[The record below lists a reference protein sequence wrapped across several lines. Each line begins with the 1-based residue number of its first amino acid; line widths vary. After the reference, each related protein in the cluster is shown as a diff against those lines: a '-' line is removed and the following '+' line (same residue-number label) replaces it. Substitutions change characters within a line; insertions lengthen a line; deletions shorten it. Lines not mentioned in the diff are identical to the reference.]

1 MKLNS
6 FLIDN
11 VGLVAAR
18 DLVLRVV
25 CFRSWKPPI
34 KQAEGKSVRR
44 SLDTA
49 GATTRDQRFAH
60 LVSQGTVSNCALR
73 DGSDG
78 GGTNA
83 NANKNQALAV
93 PSESSNADVLD
104 YHVSTIRRGGGRA
117 RSAGK
122 RETNVRCRR
131 SLARGGT
138 IFHSPG
144 SAVTTAVCPSL
155 AEPKAEKF
163 FLVKISLF
171 GTS

>member
-1 MKLNS
+1 M
-6 FLIDN
+6 
-11 VGLVAAR
+11 AAR
-18 DLVLRVV
+18 DFVLRRRL
-25 CFRSWKPPI
+25 FQIRETPI

-60 LVSQGTVSNCALR
+60 LVSQETVSNCALR

-83 NANKNQALAV
+83 NANKTRLSPFLRKV
-93 PSESSNADVLD
+93 PTRMC
-104 YHVSTIRRGGGRA
+104 STITRHPIRRGGGRA

>member
-1 MKLNS
+1 M
-6 FLIDN
+6 
-11 VGLVAAR
+11 AAR
-18 DLVLRVV
+18 DFVLRRRL
-25 CFRSWKPPI
+25 FQIRETPI

-60 LVSQGTVSNCALR
+60 LVSQETVSNCALR

-104 YHVSTIRRGGGRA
+104 CHASPYSSWRRE
-117 RSAGK
+117 SP
-122 RETNVRCRR
+122 E
-131 SLARGGT
+131 RG
-138 IFHSPG
+138 
-144 SAVTTAVCPSL
+144 
-155 AEPKAEKF
+155 
-163 FLVKISLF
+163 
-171 GTS
+171 